1 MSQIIIGL
9 TGPNASGKGEVKK
22 YLETEC
28 QAVSFKFSDILRDV
42 LRRLYIVINRENLQ
56 DLSTDLR
63 KRFGNDVLAK
73 AIAQDATNSSEKIIV
88 IDGVRRLDDIKYLL
102 PLNNFKLISVD
113 ADINLRYER
122 LKLRN
127 ENEGDKDKTLEQF
140 MLEEQKEAEQEI
152 PKVMARAH
160 FQLDNNQNL
169 NNLHRQIDAVV
180 DSLIKIKP

>member
-22 YLETEC
+22 YLEKKC
-28 QAVSFKFSDILRDV
+28 QAVSFKFSDILRDI
-42 LRRLYIVINRENLQ
+42 LQRLYVTINRENLQ

-73 AIAQDATNSSEKIIV
+73 TIAQDAINSSEKTIV

-102 PLNNFKLISVD
+102 PLNNFKLVSVD
-113 ADINLRYER
+113 ADAHLRYER

-127 ENEGDKDKTLEQF
+127 ENEGDENKTLEQF
-140 MLEEQKEAEQEI
+140 MLEEKKEAEQEI
-152 PKVMARAH
+152 PKVMAAAH
-160 FQLDNNQNL
+160 FQLDNNQDL
-169 NNLHRQIDAVV
+169 SSLHKQIDLIL
-180 DSLIKIKP
+180 DSLIKN

>member
-102 PLNNFKLISVD
+102 PLNNFKLILFSD
-113 ADINLRYER
+113 TQTI
-122 LKLRN
+122 
-127 ENEGDKDKTLEQF
+127 T
-140 MLEEQKEAEQEI
+140 
-152 PKVMARAH
+152 
-160 FQLDNNQNL
+160 
-169 NNLHRQIDAVV
+169 
-180 DSLIKIKP
+180 

>member
-22 YLETEC
+22 YLENKC
-28 QAVSFKFSDILRDV
+28 QAVSFKFSDILRDI
-42 LRRLYIVINRENLQ
+42 LRRLYIIINRENLQ

-73 AIAQDATNSSEKIIV
+73 AIAQDAINSSEKIIV
-88 IDGVRRLDDIKYLL
+88 IDGVRRLDDIKHLL
-102 PLNNFKLISVD
+102 PLDNFKLVSIN
-113 ADINLRYER
+113 ADVKLRYER

-127 ENEGDKDKTLEQF
+127 ENEGDQNKTLEKF

-152 PKVMARAH
+152 PKVMAASH
-160 FQLDNNQNL
+160 FQLNNNQDL
-169 NNLHRQIDAVV
+169 ADLHKQIDVII
-180 DSLIKIKP
+180 DSLIKS